1 MGLLSML
8 NPRTFPME
16 SFVYD
21 SGRTMVSGEY
31 GSLKGHQAPAVK
43 SATKALIAVL
53 TLVYNQITL

>member
-1 MGLLSML
+1 ML